1 MKIPGIGDAGL
12 NSYVNQLSEEL
23 SINQRTE

>member
-1 MKIPGIGDAGL
+1 MKIPGIGGAGL
-12 NSYVNQLSEEL
+12 YGHIEQLSEEL